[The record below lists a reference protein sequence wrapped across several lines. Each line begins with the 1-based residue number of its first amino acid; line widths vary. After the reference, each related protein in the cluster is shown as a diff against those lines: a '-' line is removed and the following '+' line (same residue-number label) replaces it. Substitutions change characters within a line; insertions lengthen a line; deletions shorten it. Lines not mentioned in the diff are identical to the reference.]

1 MKKRFIALL
10 LCCVMIFTLSP
21 SLIASAAA
29 DDETVQQVEQTSEAK
44 DTDQQPEQQPDQA
57 QNEDKNET
65 QATEEPKTE
74 EPMPEEPKIEEPKAE
89 EPKAEEPKAEDE
101 TTIPAAEQSDAPV
114 ESEIITPTVNF
125 TNVAPFLPPVSGGV
139 RMLRA
144 PLAARAAANFAAND
158 AANDTATD
166 NGMKISKTATANNDG
181 SYTITLEAYAT
192 GEKVISEITKD
203 VPTDIILVLDQSGSM
218 AEDIGTVTFSQY
230 EDEYNWYYGTT
241 YHTRNQDYYEYRHNG
256 GSGNLWHK
264 LADGSFVSVS
274 VTRQEKPSYTAI
286 TNGKNDST
294 SGKATSYWKNRNN
307 LYALV
312 DGEYLK
318 VTVERTRSNGTYTYR
333 LPDGTQIASQSGA
346 NQSPTFTGIE
356 GNVIYLASVN
366 DAATTYTYTY
376 TDSNNNVQIIGTSTG
391 ATTVFSPA
399 LYERVTSTSGGGTR
413 LDALKNAVN
422 NFANAVHTKSLGK
435 DGQVG
440 GGDDI
445 DHRIALVGFSSPD
458 YNNTEL
464 LTGSAIN
471 QGDWKGTNIST
482 GGWDGYYYFPTG
494 YEMNGPQYG
503 SISDAQYKAALL
515 PMNTDAGLSGVA
527 TGVNALTAWGGTRT
541 DNGLAMANKIF
552 EQNPIPNGEKRNRVV
567 IVFTD
572 GIPGLS
578 GYDGSVA
585 SSAITESNTAK
596 TTYGAT
602 VYTIGIFSGADATSA
617 GSTGN
622 GSSDADKGN
631 YFLQRVSS
639 NKQYPQSPS
648 YYLSAADSGSLNN
661 IFQQISDQIETGG
674 SSSTLTSDAVV
685 KDIISPQ
692 FTLPKGATAS
702 DITLETYA
710 CTGKDG
716 ENYTWSKNTDA
727 MGARATITSTD
738 STHETTTRN
747 QVSVTDFDFAEN
759 YVGTVT
765 ENGQTTY
772 RGNKLVITFKVKPR
786 PGFLGGNDVITNTSA
801 GVYENSS
808 AENPVMTFDQ
818 PQVDVTIKEPDI
830 TLPDANVYLGAYFSE
845 TVNAEDLK
853 NGTKVKF
860 GDDIEL
866 NLTKP
871 NENWGL
877 ESWQTEY
884 VTIEVKV
891 TDKYGKEVTDFEK
904 LTEDTEYKVS
914 VSIKPKT
921 PKAGNSGYDESMAGT
936 IHVFKPELTF
946 KDSTAY
952 YGESVPENNNYS
964 GNYVANSEKW
974 KNGGKYSTYDGVQMI
989 GAKPKLDITYTP
1001 DEAKLD
1007 NGKYTKQDVPV
1018 SATVKIGTENVNGHT
1033 TFVHQDCTGKTC
1045 ALPEGYHFWIHIQTC
1060 TLSITK
1066 QGGAS
1071 DEPYVFTV
1079 YRNGKEYSEVTV
1091 WGNGTETLV
1100 ELPIGTY
1107 TISENAGWSWRYT
1120 ANNGSSAELTAQNPT
1135 GSITCVNTKNNNQW
1149 LNGFSEVV
1157 RNIFGT
1163 NH

>member
-1 MKKRFIALL
+1 MKRRAFSLL
-10 LCCVMIFTLSP
+10 LSLTLLL
-21 SLIASAAA
+21 SLAL
-29 DDETVQQVEQTSEAK
+29 
-44 DTDQQPEQQPDQA
+44 P
-57 QNEDKNET
+57 
-65 QATEEPKTE
+65 ATT
-74 EPMPEEPKIEEPKAE
+74 AY
-89 EPKAEEPKAEDE
+89 AEDG
-101 TTIPAAEQSDAPV
+101 S
-114 ESEIITPTVNF
+114 SNK
-125 TNVAPFLPPVSGGV
+125 
-139 RMLRA
+139 
-144 PLAARAAANFAAND
+144 
-158 AANDTATD
+158 
-166 NGMKISKTATANNDG
+166 GMEISKTATANQDG

-264 LADGSFVSVS
+264 LADGSYVSVS
-274 VTRQEKPSYTAI
+274 VTRQEKPSYTKI
-286 TNGKNDST
+286 TKGKNNSS
-294 SGKATSYWKNRNN
+294 SGGATNYWDNRNN

-312 DGEYLK
+312 NGEHLK
-318 VTVERTRSNGTYTYR
+318 VTVERTEWYGTYTYT
-333 LPDGTQIASQSGA
+333 LPDGTQIASKDGYD
-346 NQSPTFTGIE
+346 QSPTFTGIE
-356 GNVIYLASVN
+356 GNVIYLAAVN
-366 DAATTYTYTY
+366 DAETTYTYTY
-376 TDSNNNVQIIGTSTG
+376 TDSNGNVQTIGRSTG

-692 FTLPKGATAS
+692 FTLPKGATTS
-702 DITLETYA
+702 SITLETYR
-710 CTGKDG
+710 CTGKNANGD
-716 ENYTWSKNTDA
+716 YTWSKNADA
-727 MGARATITSTD
+727 MGATASISGD
-738 STHETTTRN
+738 
-747 QVSVTDFDFAEN
+747 QVSVTGFNFSDN

-765 ENGQTTY
+765 ENGNTSY
-772 RGNKLVITFKVKPR
+772 RGNKLVISFKVQPKA
-786 PGFLGGNDVITNTSA
+786 GFLGGNEVYTNTSA
-801 GVYENSS
+801 GIYENGS
-808 AENPVMTFDQ
+808 AENPLLTFDR
-818 PQVDVTIKEPDI
+818 PTVNVPIKDVTVTAEDK
-830 TLPDANVYLGAYFSE
+830 NVYLKGEVTADQLKDGAEIS
-845 TVNAEDLK
+845 VGDVKLDLSK
-853 NGTKVKF
+853 DNY
-860 GDDIEL
+860 
-866 NLTKP
+866 
-871 NENWGL
+871 GL
-877 ESWQTEY
+877 EDWQTEY
-884 VTIEVKV
+884 VDITVTVKDEDGNAISDKL
-891 TDKYGKEVTDFEK
+891 TD
-904 LTEDTEYKVS
+904 LTEDTTYTVEVTVAPK
-914 VSIKPKT
+914 KPGTSTTEKGDAATAKT
-921 PKAGNSGYDESMAGT
+921 GVNDPAANIY
-936 IHVFKPELTF
+936 VFKPELTF

-952 YGESVPENNNYS
+952 YGETVPTNNNYS
-964 GNYVANSEKW
+964 GNQVGTEKW
-974 KNGGKYSTYDGVQMI
+974 MHDGTAAVPSEML
-989 GAKPKLDITYTP
+989 GEKPTLDISFTP
-1001 DEAKLD
+1001 DESKLKD
-1007 NGKYTKQDVPV
+1007 GKYTKQDVPV
-1018 SATVKIGTENVNGHT
+1018 AATVKIGTENVNDYT
-1033 TFVHQDCTGKTC
+1033 TFVHQDCTTACGWETPAKPG
-1045 ALPEGYHFWIHIQTC
+1045 APAFLIHIQTC
-1060 TLSITK
+1060 TLNITK
-1066 QGGAS
+1066 QGGADNES
-1071 DEPYVFTV
+1071 YVFDV
-1079 YRNGKEYSEVTV
+1079 FKDGEKYSEVTV